1 MIAGRVGQMTTT
13 SVLVVAAHPD
23 DEVLGCGG
31 AMARLADEGCSVH
44 VLILAEGV
52 TSRSQIRDREGMA
65 AELSDLARCAQA
77 ANAILG
83 SASVK
88 VCDCPDNRMD
98 SIDLLE
104 VIKLIEGEISRYR
117 PQLVLTH
124 HRGDV
129 NVDHNIVHDAVIAAC
144 RPQPGHPVRQLLFFE
159 VASSTEWRPP
169 SSAVSFMPTCFY
181 DIERYLERKLS
192 ALGQYSGEMRPFP
205 HPRSVEAVQHL
216 ARWRGATVGCHA
228 AEAFEVGRLIV

>member
-1 MIAGRVGQMTTT
+1 LISKPSA
-13 SVLVVAAHPD
+13 LVVAAHPD

-31 AMARLADEGCSVH
+31 TIARLAEEGCAVH

-52 TSRSQIRDREGMA
+52 TSRAEIRDRA
-65 AELSDLARCAQA
+65 AKAPELSHLARCADA

-88 VCDCPDNRMD
+88 ICQCPDNRMD

-104 VIKLIEGEISRYR
+104 VVKLVEGEITRHQ
-117 PQLVLTH
+117 PQLVFTH

-129 NVDHNIVHDAVIAAC
+129 NVDHTVVHDAVIAAC
-144 RPQPGHPVRQLLFFE
+144 RPLPGHAVRQLLFFE

-169 SSAVSFMPTCFY
+169 ASAGGFAPNCFY
-181 DIERYLERKLS
+181 DIERYLVRKLA
-192 ALGQYSGEMRPFP
+192 ALNEYSTEMRAFP
-205 HPRSVEAVQHL
+205 HPRSSQAVEHL
-216 ARWRGATVGCHA
+216 ARWRGATAGCHA
-228 AEAFEVGRLIV
+228 AEAFEVGRILV